1 MNDLKGTLK
10 NLKKDRNRKKSRSSN
25 DSNLSLNNNNN
36 NKSEDE
42 KDDDNKSV
50 TSQDSV
56 DIPKKKP
63 TFMQSLVTSTQIEF
77 IEVDGTRTKHDCGKR
92 ILSYSE
98 LQSEIARF
106 FKKQGK
112 LHEMCVVQNSKRE
125 KVFPE
130 NFMPSD
136 LIFVRKILTKPP
148 SLSTGLKRLSNY
160 WEGED
165 YHDAAY
171 QEKLKQQGKKSVSLY
186 F

>member
-1 MNDLKGTLK
+1 MNDLKSTLK

-25 DSNLSLNNNNN
+25 DSSRSLNNNNN

-42 KDDDNKSV
+42 KDDDNKSA

-56 DIPKKKP
+56 EVTKKKP

-98 LQSEIARF
+98 LQTEIARF
-106 FKKQGK
+106 FKKQNK
-112 LHEMCVVQNSKRE
+112 LHEMCIVQNSKRE

-136 LIFVRKILTKPP
+136 LIYVRKILTKPP
-148 SLSTGLKRLSNY
+148 SLTGLKKLSNY

-165 YHDAAY
+165 YHDAAH